1 MTQEKFERFGNYILL
16 EKLASGGMAE
26 IYLSKKLAAEGV
38 QKFVAVKRILSQH
51 SSSEDFIRM
60 FKDEA
65 KIAVNLAH
73 SNVVSI
79 YDFGV
84 ENNQLYLVMDYLEG
98 KNLRQI
104 LNRLKQVNKRFSI
117 SHIVYVTK
125 AIAAGLDH
133 AHRLIDATTGQ
144 PLNIIHRDMSPQNVM
159 VSFEGEVKI
168 IDFGIAKSTT
178 QEESTRVGTLKGKFG
193 YMSPEQVDGMEVD
206 ARTDI
211 FALGIMLWEMLS
223 EQRLFLTNNE
233 MTTLR
238 KIRDCKIPSLREI
251 DPNIPIELE
260 KIVNKGLARN
270 KTQRYQTAAEMQK
283 DLQSFLNRYNPDFS
297 SQDFAEFIKEMYS
310 EEIVEARKR
319 QVAYSKVDVPLDP
332 LAGRAS
338 KIDAITQSMTFTS
351 AETENVNFV
360 DLELKKGQQKKD
372 GANPQMVELSHSN
385 LTVNTSP
392 GPRNTYVQAPIPHTN
407 VRPNTMTGVPNPLY
421 TEKPNPYATT
431 NPSMN
436 STGTHSSIRM
446 PAPEP
451 SSSSPIIGIFV
462 ILLAGVVGTF
472 AVINETQPKLVAGPC
487 QSIKRMGVSMLS
499 CHGDKDIS
507 TSGQAAHAS
516 VDTLSVISDPSGA
529 QIYLNGTTTGTQTPG
544 NISVPRGKPFT
555 VTLVHPGFKQ
565 ENLRYNEF
573 PMNAKAYVKL
583 KNLPSGVVVIRIVA
597 GEAYM
602 GKVKLHDGQRLSLEA
617 GKPTV
622 FTAKNVITGQST
634 ETSVIVKVNET
645 KELVLSPR

>member
-38 QKFVAVKRILSQH
+38 QKFVAVKRILAQH

-65 KIAVNLAH
+65 RIAVNLSHA
-73 SNVVSI
+73 NVVSI

-104 LNRLKQVNKRFSI
+104 LNRLKQMNKRFSI
-117 SHIVYVTK
+117 SHIAYVTK
-125 AIAAGLDH
+125 LIAAGLDH

-211 FALGIMLWEMLS
+211 FALGIMVWEMLS

-251 DPNIPIELE
+251 DPNIPVELE

-297 SQDFAEFIKEMYS
+297 SQDFSEFIKEMYS

-319 QVAYSKVDVPLDP
+319 QVAYSKVEVPLDP
-332 LAGRAS
+332 FANRTNKL
-338 KIDAITQSMTFTS
+338 DAFTQSMTFTS
-351 AETENVNFV
+351 AEAENVNFV
-360 DLELKKGQQKKD
+360 DLELKKGVTSQKKEFTHTGTGQGD
-372 GANPQMVELSHSN
+372 SN
-385 LTVNTSP
+385 HQVLTVNKSH
-392 GPRNTYVQAPIPHTN
+392 GPSNNYVQAPIPVQNRT
-407 VRPNTMTGVPNPLY
+407 NTMTGMPNPLFNDNQS
-421 TEKPNPYATT
+421 KPAYSQNHT
-431 NPSMN
+431 N
-436 STGTHSSIRM
+436 THSAIRM
-446 PAPEP
+446 PPREEP
-451 SSSSPIIGIFV
+451 SSSSPVLGIFIV
-462 ILLAGVVGTF
+462 LLAGVVGLF
-472 AVINETQPKLVAGPC
+472 AVVNETQPKLVMGPC
-487 QSIKRMGVSMLS
+487 KAIKKLGVPIG
-499 CHGDKDIS
+499 CFGDNKG
-507 TSGQAAHAS
+507 TSGPVAS
-516 VDTLSVISDPSGA
+516 VEKLKVTSDPSGA
-529 QIYLNGTTTGTQTPG
+529 EIYVNGQAVKLQTPAEVT
-544 NISVPRGKPFT
+544 IKEKPF
-555 VTLVHPGFKQ
+555 VITLMYPGFKQ
-565 ENLRYNEF
+565 ESMKFKEF
-573 PMNAKAYVKL
+573 PMNSKAYFKL
-583 KNLPSGVVVIRIVA
+583 KSTPSGTIVIRIVG
-597 GEAYM
+597 GEAFM
-602 GKVKLHDGQRLSLEA
+602 GNVKLQNGQRISVEA
-617 GKPTV
+617 NKPITFKARNPLNKVEIEKTV
-622 FTAKNVITGQST
+622 TVQ
-634 ETSVIVKVNET
+634 VNET
-645 KELVLSPR
+645 QEVLLSPR

>member
-1 MTQEKFERFGNYILL
+1 LAQEKFERFGNYILL

-38 QKFVAVKRILSQH
+38 QKFVAVKRILAQH

-65 KIAVNLAH
+65 KIAVNLNH

-84 ENNQLYLVMDYLEG
+84 ENNQLFLVMEYMEG

-117 SHIVYVTK
+117 SHIAYVTK
-125 AIAAGLDH
+125 MISAGLDH
-133 AHRLIDATTGQ
+133 AHRLIDATTGH

-211 FALGIMLWEMLS
+211 FAIGIMLWEMLS

-233 MTTLR
+233 MSTLR

-260 KIVNKGLARN
+260 KIVNKSLARN
-270 KTQRYQTAAEMQK
+270 KTQRYQTAAEIQK

-297 SQDFAEFIKEMYS
+297 SQDFAEFIKEMFS
-310 EEIVEARKR
+310 EEIVDARKR
-319 QVAYSKVDVPLDP
+319 QVAYSKVEVPMDP
-332 LAGRAS
+332 NAGRNNKLDS
-338 KIDAITQSMTFTS
+338 FTQSMTFS
-351 AETENVNFV
+351 KHETENVSFV
-360 DLELKKGQQKKD
+360 DLELKTGQQN
-372 GANPQMVELSHSN
+372 AAPQLGDVSHSN
-385 LTVNTSP
+385 LSVSQNHS
-392 GPRNTYVQAPIPHTN
+392 PRNAYVQAPVPHSP
-407 VRPNTMTGVPNPLY
+407 RPNTMTGVPNPFNDNFS
-421 TEKPNPYATT
+421 K
-431 NPSMN
+431 
-436 STGTHSSIRM
+436 STSTHTSLRI
-446 PAPEP
+446 PAREET
-451 SSSSPIIGIFV
+451 SSSPLLGILIVLIAGFIGV
-462 ILLAGVVGTF
+462 F

-487 QSIKRMGVSMLS
+487 NSLKNAGIPIS
-499 CHGDKDIS
+499 CFTQGSTVIAAKDAVGPRLRV
-507 TSGQAAHAS
+507 T
-516 VDTLSVISDPSGA
+516 SDPSGA
-529 QIYLNGTTTGTQTPG
+529 YIYLNNQPTNMQTPSEVPIEAG
-544 NISVPRGKPFT
+544 KGFIITVASAGYRQESQRFNQIPANNTAYFKLKSVPSGTIT
-555 VTLVHPGFKQ
+555 V
-565 ENLRYNEF
+565 
-573 PMNAKAYVKL
+573 
-583 KNLPSGVVVIRIVA
+583 RIVA

-602 GKVKLHDGQRLSLEA
+602 GNVKLTNGQRFSVEA
-617 GKPTV
+617 DKPVT
-622 FTAKNVITGQST
+622 FKAKNVLTGA
-634 ETSVIVKVNET
+634 SVEQTVTVKANEHR
-645 KELVLSPR
+645 EVLLSPR

>member
-1 MTQEKFERFGNYILL
+1 MAQEKFERFGNYILL

-51 SSSEDFIRM
+51 SASEDFIRM

-65 KIAVNLAH
+65 KIAVNLSH

-104 LNRLKQVNKRFSI
+104 LNRLKQVNKRFAI

-125 AIAAGLDH
+125 MIAAGLDH

-211 FALGIMLWEMLS
+211 FAMGIMIWEMLS

-251 DPNIPIELE
+251 DPNIPVELE

-297 SQDFAEFIKEMYS
+297 SQDFSEFIKEMYS

-332 LAGRAS
+332 LAGRNGGG
-338 KIDAITQSMTFTS
+338 KLDQITQSMTFTA
-351 AETENVNFV
+351 AETDNVNFV
-360 DLELKKGQQKKD
+360 DLELKKQQKKE
-372 GANPQMVELSHSN
+372 GSGSLPQSVELSSSN
-385 LTVNTSP
+385 LQVNAAA
-392 GPRNTYVQAPIPHTN
+392 GPRNNYVQAPVPQAI
-407 VRPNTMTGVPNPLY
+407 RPLTMPGVPNPLFNDNAS
-421 TEKPNPYATT
+421 KPNYNVAGTGA
-431 NPSMN
+431 
-436 STGTHSSIRM
+436 GTHSSIRV
-446 PAPEP
+446 PTRTE
-451 SSSSPIIGIFV
+451 STSSSPIIGIFV
-462 ILLAGVVGTF
+462 ILLAGVVGIF

-487 QSIKRMGVSMLS
+487 HSIKKLGLSMLS
-499 CHGDKDIS
+499 CYTGPA
-507 TSGQAAHAS
+507 GQAAYAS
-516 VDTLSVISDPSGA
+516 VDTLNVVSDPSGA
-529 QIYLNGTTTGTQTPG
+529 QIYLNGTTTGQHTPSA
-544 NISVPRGKPFT
+544 ISIPRGKPFT

-602 GKVKLHDGQRLSLEA
+602 GKVKLHDGQKISLEA

-634 ETSVIVKVNET
+634 ETSVSVKVNET
-645 KELVLSPR
+645 RELVLSPR

>member
-1 MTQEKFERFGNYILL
+1 MAQEKFERFGNYILL

-38 QKFVAVKRILSQH
+38 QKFVAVKRILAQH

-65 KIAVNLAH
+65 KIAVNLNH
-73 SNVVSI
+73 GNVVSI

-84 ENNQLYLVMDYLEG
+84 ENNQLFLVMEYMEG

-117 SHIVYVTK
+117 SHIAYVTK
-125 AIAAGLDH
+125 MIAAGLDH

-144 PLNIIHRDMSPQNVM
+144 TLNIIHRDMSPQNVM

-211 FALGIMLWEMLS
+211 FAMGIMVWEMLS

-251 DPNIPIELE
+251 DPNIPVELD
-260 KIVNKGLARN
+260 KIVNKALARN
-270 KTQRYQTAAEMQK
+270 KTQRYQTAAELQK

-310 EEIVEARKR
+310 EEIVDARKR
-319 QVAYSKVDVPLDP
+319 QVAYSKVEVPMDP
-332 LAGRAS
+332 MANRS
-338 KIDAITQSMTFTS
+338 HKTDAFTQSMTFTS
-351 AETENVNFV
+351 AEAENVNFV
-360 DLELKKGQQKKD
+360 DLELKKGQQKPTPST
-372 GANPQMVELSHSN
+372 ATAPAPQLNDINHSN
-385 LTVNTSP
+385 LTVSQAP
-392 GPRNTYVQAPIPHTN
+392 AASRNSYVQAPIPN
-407 VRPNTMTGVPNPLY
+407 QPRPNTMAGVPNPLFNDNHS
-421 TEKPNPYATT
+421 K
-431 NPSMN
+431 
-436 STGTHSSIRM
+436 STYTHSAIRM
-446 PAPEP
+446 PTREEP
-451 SSSSPIIGIFV
+451 SSSSSPIMGILVVLIAGMIGIF
-462 ILLAGVVGTF
+462 AVV
-472 AVINETQPKLVAGPC
+472 NETQPKLVMGPC
-487 QSIKRMGVSMLS
+487 NSIKKIGVPIT
-499 CHGDKDIS
+499 CFETG
-507 TSGQAAHAS
+507 TTVNAS
-516 VDTLSVISDPSGA
+516 SDLLDVSSDPQGA
-529 QIYLNGTTTGTQTPG
+529 QIYLNSAPTSQQTPAKVS
-544 NISVPRGKPFT
+544 IPRGKPFAI
-555 VTLVHPGFKQ
+555 TLMYPGFKQ
-565 ENLRYNEF
+565 ETLKFNEF
-573 PMNAKAYVKL
+573 PMNNKAYMKL
-583 KNLPSGVVVIRIVA
+583 RSIPSGTVVVRIVG

-602 GKVKLHDGQRLSLEA
+602 GNVKVQNGQRISIEA
-617 GKPTV
+617 NKPIT
-622 FTAKNVITGQST
+622 FTAKNALTGASIEKT
-634 ETSVIVKVNET
+634 VTVKVNET
-645 KELVLSPR
+645 KELLLSPR